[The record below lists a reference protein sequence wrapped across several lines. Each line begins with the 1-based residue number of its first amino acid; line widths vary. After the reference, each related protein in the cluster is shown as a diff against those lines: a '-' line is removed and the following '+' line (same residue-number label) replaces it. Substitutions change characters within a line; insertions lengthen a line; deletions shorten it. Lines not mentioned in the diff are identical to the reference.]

1 MWKIL
6 SKAAGLAVVLAV
18 LFGGVAQAAPSSG
31 ATPRTTANQGSA
43 AVEPTSETRAIVV
56 GGLSFV
62 LMIGAAGAVLWYTA
76 RGRHSAD

>member
-18 LFGGVAQAAPSSG
+18 LFGGVAQAAPDP
-31 ATPRTTANQGSA
+31 APRTGGAQGSA
-43 AVEPTSETRAIVV
+43 PVAPASETRAIVV

-76 RGRHSAD
+76 RGRHFTE